1 MFTTFKL
8 YVVIFDLNVSKKV
21 SNLNVGY
28 HKQILLYKEPT
39 DGKIYFTFS
48 I

>member
-28 HKQILLYKEPT
+28 HKQILLYKEPR
-39 DGKIYFTFS
+39 DGKMYFTFS